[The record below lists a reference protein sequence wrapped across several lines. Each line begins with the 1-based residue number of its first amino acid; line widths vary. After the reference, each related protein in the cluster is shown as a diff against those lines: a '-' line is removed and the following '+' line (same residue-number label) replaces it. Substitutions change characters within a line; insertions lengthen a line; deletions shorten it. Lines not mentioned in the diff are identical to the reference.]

1 MIKLTNVY
9 IPNSTII
16 LKFTGNHHS
25 EDIAERID
33 PEYSD
38 NDMTASTQFQGMANW
53 NLENDKLNTSL
64 EKYKVSSIDA
74 SDLINDILKDQR
86 DCCQQEINIWE
97 NRPLSIDQCKF
108 ILMFK
113 AKDLP

>member
-16 LKFTGNHHS
+16 LKFTCNHDS

-38 NDMTASTQFQGMANW
+38 NDTTASTQFQGMAN
-53 NLENDKLNTSL
+53 
-64 EKYKVSSIDA
+64 
-74 SDLINDILKDQR
+74 
-86 DCCQQEINIWE
+86 
-97 NRPLSIDQCKF
+97 
-108 ILMFK
+108 
-113 AKDLP
+113 

>member
-16 LKFTGNHHS
+16 LKFTCNHDS

-38 NDMTASTQFQGMANW
+38 NDRTASTQFQGMANW
-53 NLENDKLNTSL
+53 NLENEN
-64 EKYKVSSIDA
+64 SIHR
-74 SDLINDILKDQR
+74 LK
-86 DCCQQEINIWE
+86 
-97 NRPLSIDQCKF
+97 SIK
-108 ILMFK
+108 
-113 AKDLP
+113 

>member
-16 LKFTGNHHS
+16 LKFTGNHDS

-38 NDMTASTQFQGMANW
+38 NDTTASTQFQGMPIEISKTIN
-53 NLENDKLNTSL
+53 
-64 EKYKVSSIDA
+64 SIHR
-74 SDLINDILKDQR
+74 LR
-86 DCCQQEINIWE
+86 NI
-97 NRPLSIDQCKF
+97 K
-108 ILMFK
+108 
-113 AKDLP
+113 